1 MTYITQYLLFIS
13 AIVGVTSAFMT
24 TAPMLV
30 PTTTTTTTTALASE
44 KVPCF
49 GAAPFLGDTKVF
61 FGENYWNKLTSEY
74 GTEATGTFLRAAY
87 VVICCFQLLRM

>member
-1 MTYITQYLLFIS
+1 MTAVTLYLLVIS
-13 AIVGVTSAFMT
+13 TTVGAVSAFL
-24 TAPMLV
+24 APSLV
-30 PTTTTTTTTALASE
+30 RTTTTALASE

-74 GTEATGTFLRAAY
+74 GTEGTGTYLRAAY
-87 VVICCFQLLRM
+87 VMTFTLDSLLVTLSCNI

>member
-1 MTYITQYLLFIS
+1 MTTATLYLFVFS
-13 AIVGVTSAFMT
+13 TIVGATSAFVT
-24 TAPMLV
+24 PSV
-30 PTTTTTTTTALASE
+30 IRTTTTALASE

-74 GTEATGTFLRAAY
+74 GTEGTGTYLRAAY
-87 VVICCFQLLRM
+87 VMTFL

>member
-1 MTYITQYLLFIS
+1 MIMTAATLYLFVIS
-13 AIVGVTSAFMT
+13 TIVGVTSAFIAT
-24 TAPMLV
+24 TPLLV
-30 PTTTTTTTTALASE
+30 PTTSSSTALASE

-74 GTEATGTFLRAAY
+74 GTESTGTFLRAAY
-87 VVICCFQLLRM
+87 VNLLF